1 MAYILE
7 FVDETDEYDNIF
19 EVKGLKIIVDD
30 KSLVYIDGTQLD
42 FRKGLN
48 EVFVFDNPNA
58 SGECGC
64 GEFYCLINI
73 IEYYELFKLFDIEQ
87 SFNVDLSTL
96 QKKYFNLQ
104 NTFHPDKYSNASS
117 RDKLLALQKTSE
129 INDAYNV
136 LKNPISRAEHLL
148 NINGIDF
155 DHNKTI
161 ADDTFLFEQ
170 MELRETMEEVSHNIE
185 NMHNKLEELSHMW
198 KLIQQNSWKI
208 K

>member
-1 MAYILE
+1 MNY
-7 FVDETDEYDNIF
+7 
-19 EVKGLKIIVDD
+19 
-30 KSLVYIDGTQLD
+30 
-42 FRKGLN
+42 
-48 EVFVFDNPNA
+48 
-58 SGECGC
+58 
-64 GEFYCLINI
+64 
-73 IEYYELFKLFDIEQ
+73 FKLFDIEQ

-148 NINGIDF
+148 NINGIHF

-185 NMHNKLEELSHMW
+185 NMHNKLEELSQYVEAKYNKILGKLNELISMENW
-198 KLIQQNSWKI
+198 NQVFLEVQKLKFFAKLITEIEDLEDKI
-208 K
+208 I